1 VSKDPCMNDRDD
13 RDEVERYRR
22 LRDRMLELASLFAAE
37 QKSAEDQLL
46 GRRLEAWERILDP
59 RQDESQR

>member
-1 VSKDPCMNDRDD
+1 MNDRDD

-59 RQDESQR
+59 RQDESQG